1 MSLFSWSGLVSVLIG
16 FLGISIM
23 ILVHELGHM
32 MAARACG
39 INVEVL
45 SFGFGPALFR
55 FHGKETQYVIRAIPF
70 GGSCKMSGGDDIQNA
85 ISQKK
90 KRIETYEDGSIWSVG
105 PLKRIFAYAAGP
117 LANILFAFLC
127 YAILMT
133 LPTSIATYPPKVVL
147 SSDYPALF
155 NVESTAASE
164 AGMITGDTIL
174 TIESQKVSNYTEI
187 QKVLAEYKD
196 KESVRIFT
204 DRGAF
209 ILHPKD
215 GVFGFVPYQEPV
227 VGHVDSDTNEKR
239 AGLKSGDVIT
249 QVNGKKVT
257 NMMDLLEAAYLSDYI
272 NMTVLRKGKTVE
284 LGFENPGTQLNFT
297 LREQTVK
304 VPGMN
309 FFKALWKSGYA
320 CFSNFKQSIVA
331 LFNVIRGKS
340 DAGETLGGTLAASQ
354 SIGML
359 TTSGFAHGFNSG
371 IRIVLFL
378 LASVSISLAVANLL
392 PIPALD
398 GGLILVSFA
407 ELVTGRTFHP
417 RVYVTLQL
425 VGTVMIIAAIIA
437 LSFA

>member
-164 AGMITGDTIL
+164 AGMRTGDTIL

-215 GVFGFVPYQEPV
+215 GVFGFVQFQEPV

>member
-1 MSLFSWSGLVSVLIG
+1 MNLFSWSGLVSVLIG

-32 MAARACG
+32 MAARAAG

-127 YAILMT
+127 YALLMT
-133 LPTSIATYPPKVVL
+133 IPTSIATYPPKVVL

-164 AGMITGDTIL
+164 AGMRTGDTIL

-215 GVFGFVPYQEPV
+215 GVFGFVQFQEPV

>member
-133 LPTSIATYPPKVVL
+133 LPTSLATYPPKVVI

-164 AGMITGDTIL
+164 AGMRTGDTIL
-174 TIESQKVSNYTEI
+174 TIESQSVSNYTEI

-196 KESVRIFT
+196 KETVRIFT

-407 ELVTGRTFHP
+407 ELVTRRTFHP
-417 RVYVTLQL
+417 RVYVTLQV

>member
-32 MAARACG
+32 MAARASG

-85 ISQKK
+85 ISQNK

-127 YAILMT
+127 YALLMT
-133 LPTSIATYPPKVVL
+133 IPTSLATYPPKVVI

-164 AGMITGDTIL
+164 AGMRTGDTIL
-174 TIESQKVSNYTEI
+174 TIESQSVSNYTEI

-196 KESVRIFT
+196 KETVRIFT

-417 RVYVTLQL
+417 RVYVTLQV
-425 VGTVMIIAAIIA
+425 VGTVMIIAAIVA

>member
-1 MSLFSWSGLVSVLIG
+1 MNLFSWSGLVSVLIG

-32 MAARACG
+32 MAARAAG

-155 NVESTAASE
+155 KVESTAASE
-164 AGMITGDTIL
+164 AGMRTGDTIL

-215 GVFGFVPYQEPV
+215 GVFGFVQFQEPV

-257 NMMDLLEAAYLSDYI
+257 NMMDLLEAAYLTDYI
-272 NMTVLRKGKTVE
+272 NMTVLRKGKTIE

>member
-85 ISQKK
+85 ISQNK

-133 LPTSIATYPPKVVL
+133 LPTSLATYPPKVVI
-147 SSDYPALF
+147 SSDYPSLF

-164 AGMITGDTIL
+164 AGMRTGDTIL
-174 TIESQKVSNYTEI
+174 TIESQSVSNYTEI

-196 KESVRIFT
+196 KETVRIFT

-209 ILHPKD
+209 ILHPKN

-407 ELVTGRTFHP
+407 ELVTRRTFHP
-417 RVYVTLQL
+417 RVYVTLQV

>member
-1 MSLFSWSGLVSVLIG
+1 MNLFSWSGLVSVLIG

-32 MAARACG
+32 MAARAAG

-127 YAILMT
+127 YALLMT
-133 LPTSIATYPPKVVL
+133 IPTSIATYPPKVVL

-164 AGMITGDTIL
+164 AGMRTGDTIL

-215 GVFGFVPYQEPV
+215 GVFGFVQFQEPV

-309 FFKALWKSGYA
+309 FFTTCLLLMTTFVRASTGS
-320 CFSNFKQSIVA
+320 SNSC
-331 LFNVIRGKS
+331 
-340 DAGETLGGTLAASQ
+340 
-354 SIGML
+354 
-359 TTSGFAHGFNSG
+359 
-371 IRIVLFL
+371 
-378 LASVSISLAVANLL
+378 SLPSKYV
-392 PIPALD
+392 IPAFRRSC
-398 GGLILVSFA
+398 SF
-407 ELVTGRTFHP
+407 
-417 RVYVTLQL
+417 
-425 VGTVMIIAAIIA
+425 
-437 LSFA
+437 SF

>member
-133 LPTSIATYPPKVVL
+133 LPTSIATYPTKVVL

-164 AGMITGDTIL
+164 AGMRTGDTIL

-215 GVFGFVPYQEPV
+215 GVFGFVQFQEPV

>member
-215 GVFGFVPYQEPV
+215 GVFGFVQFQEPV

>member
-85 ISQKK
+85 ISQNK

-127 YAILMT
+127 YALLMT
-133 LPTSIATYPPKVVL
+133 IPTSLATYPPKVVI

-164 AGMITGDTIL
+164 AGMRTGDTIL
-174 TIESQKVSNYTEI
+174 TIESQSVSNYTEI

-196 KESVRIFT
+196 KETVRIFT

-407 ELVTGRTFHP
+407 ELVTRRTFHP
-417 RVYVTLQL
+417 RVYVTLQV
-425 VGTVMIIAAIIA
+425 VGTVMIIAAIVA

>member
-85 ISQKK
+85 ISQNK

-127 YAILMT
+127 YALLMT
-133 LPTSIATYPPKVVL
+133 IPTSLATYPPKVVI

-164 AGMITGDTIL
+164 AGMRTGDTIL
-174 TIESQKVSNYTEI
+174 TIESQSVSNYTEI

-196 KESVRIFT
+196 KETVRIFT

-417 RVYVTLQL
+417 RVYVTLQV
-425 VGTVMIIAAIIA
+425 VGTVMIIAAIVA

>member
-32 MAARACG
+32 MAARAAG

-85 ISQKK
+85 ISQNK

-133 LPTSIATYPPKVVL
+133 LPTSLATYPPKVVL

-155 NVESTAASE
+155 KVESTAASE
-164 AGMITGDTIL
+164 AGMRTGDTIL
-174 TIESQKVSNYTEI
+174 SIENQSVSNYTEI

-196 KESVRIFT
+196 KETVRIFT

-209 ILHPKD
+209 ILHPKN
-215 GVFGFVPYQEPV
+215 GVFGFVQFQDPI
-227 VGHVDSDTNEKR
+227 VGHVDPDTNEKR

-272 NMTVLRKGKTVE
+272 NMTVLRKGKTID

-320 CFSNFKQSIVA
+320 CFSNFRQSIVA

-407 ELVTGRTFHP
+407 ELVTRRTFHP
-417 RVYVTLQL
+417 RVYVTLQV
-425 VGTVMIIAAIIA
+425 VGTVMIIAAIVA